1 MVSVF
6 SQKAIYNTKIM
17 ESMEKKVKSKIIGLK
32 KIMAHLGYD
41 LRVSAT
47 LYFLALATEL
57 SLFFF
62 CGISSHRVNSFI
74 EGTLFLCY
82 HLTG

>member
-1 MVSVF
+1 
-6 SQKAIYNTKIM
+6 
-17 ESMEKKVKSKIIGLK
+17 
-32 KIMAHLGYD
+32 MAHLGYD

-62 CGISSHRVNSFI
+62 LRVIISQGKFI
-74 EGTLFLCY
+74 Y
-82 HLTG
+82 